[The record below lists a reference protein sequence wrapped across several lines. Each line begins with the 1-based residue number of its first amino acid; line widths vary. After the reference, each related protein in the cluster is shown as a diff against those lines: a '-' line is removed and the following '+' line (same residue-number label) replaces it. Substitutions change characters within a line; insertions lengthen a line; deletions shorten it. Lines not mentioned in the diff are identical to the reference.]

1 MSVFIFLCLHWF
13 YFGVGLKFSSSIAN
27 KLVIVA
33 LILFVVSIF
42 LPWVAQQYIH
52 FNWSFPRSLRITN
65 FLFWSFMAR
74 ENQKILL
81 FDGFWFPAQRSM
93 IYPDTSWN
101 GLYFGWV
108 LIFGLQILTVAYS
121 TLYSLHLR
129 VSMRLREYHSTWLVI
144 LPLLTLALAVYQMFI
159 QKEMMY
165 RDLGLNPIRPDV
177 GFAIALL
184 STAVLLVT
192 VLKAPEQSHLRA
204 VPRELKRTLKRTWP
218 VLVLLVIVG
227 LPVVAEVQARTNVSK
242 QMMVE
247 NGKDFDAIHA
257 NPALW
262 ETHFNR
268 ISSLASLFRARVVYS
283 RPEYA
288 YCELDV
294 PVISYEILAMLLNL
308 SGYSAEEPTFMHL
321 LASE

>member
-1 MSVFIFLCLHWF
+1 
-13 YFGVGLKFSSSIAN
+13 
-27 KLVIVA
+27 
-33 LILFVVSIF
+33 
-42 LPWVAQQYIH
+42 
-52 FNWSFPRSLRITN
+52 
-65 FLFWSFMAR
+65 MAR

-81 FDGFWFPAQRSM
+81 FDGFWFPAHRSM
-93 IYPDTSWN
+93 IYPNTSWN
-101 GLYFGWV
+101 GLYIGWV
-108 LIFGLQILTVAYS
+108 LVFVLQILTVAYS
-121 TLYSLHLR
+121 TLYILHLR

-192 VLKAPEQSHLRA
+192 VLKAPEQSHLRT
-204 VPRELKRTLKRTWP
+204 VPKALKRTLKRTWP
-218 VLVLLVIVG
+218 VLVLLAIVA
-227 LPVVAEVQARTNVSK
+227 LPVVAEVQARTNISK
-242 QMMVE
+242 QMTVE
-247 NGKDFDAIHA
+247 NRKDFEAIHG

-262 ETHFNR
+262 EAHFNR
-268 ISSLASLFRARVVYS
+268 IPSLASLFRARVVYN

-288 YCELDV
+288 YCGLDV